1 MAVINS
7 SLDCLDWTDIG
18 QRIVLI
24 ESGVSVRSE
33 DTEDT
38 RGRGLAAVWPMGTLG
53 CRGSVSV
60 DTRQWSPYHRAHN
73 HHRCRLS
80 LQRWHILQQ
89 SITARPRPW
98 FISSEY
104 ININI
109 AWQA

>member
-18 QRIVLI
+18 QRI

-60 DTRQWSPYHRAHN
+60 DTRQWSPSTGPTIIIGADFLLKGGTYCN
-73 HHRCRLS
+73 S
-80 LQRWHILQQ
+80 Q
-89 SITARPRPW
+89 
-98 FISSEY
+98 
-104 ININI
+104 
-109 AWQA
+109 